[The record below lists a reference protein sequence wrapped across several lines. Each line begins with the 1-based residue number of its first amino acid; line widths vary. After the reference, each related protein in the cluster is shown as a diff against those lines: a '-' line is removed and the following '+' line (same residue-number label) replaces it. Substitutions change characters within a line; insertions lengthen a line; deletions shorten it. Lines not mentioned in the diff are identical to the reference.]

1 MNRGVRQGSV
11 LSPTLF
17 IAVMDSLLSYLESS
31 GQGLTLR
38 GMNVGCSA
46 HADDVRAASLSLTSA
61 QTQGDL
67 INAFCKANSLK
78 LNASKTELIMPTKG
92 KHKEGTCDMVG
103 LNIQVQREA
112 KCLGVWWR
120 CGCGC
125 VAQKAQTPFTV
136 FTHYQSQY
144 SRYCQTIESVVVSI
158 TYLHTQSG
166 ESSYLP
172 FTMAD
177 IRQSDLPPCII
188 HISGTCKEVI
198 KHTIHYVSTLSLSLS
213 CVCPNAH
220 CVIWCCVI
228 WCCVL
233 YKVRWVE
240 MNIPYFIRVKEEI
253 DKKNRKR

>member
-1 MNRGVRQGSV
+1 MGVGV
-11 LSPTLF
+11 C
-17 IAVMDSLLSYLESS
+17 VCVCVSL
-31 GQGLTLR
+31 
-38 GMNVGCSA
+38 
-46 HADDVRAASLSLTSA
+46 
-61 QTQGDL
+61 
-67 INAFCKANSLK
+67 
-78 LNASKTELIMPTKG
+78 
-92 KHKEGTCDMVG
+92 
-103 LNIQVQREA
+103 
-112 KCLGVWWR
+112 
-120 CGCGC
+120 CGC
-125 VAQKAQTPFTV
+125 VAQKAVHTTNTFHCSHTLPISVNSV
-136 FTHYQSQY
+136 FTHYAIVKLS
-144 SRYCQTIESVVVSI
+144 SVVVSI

-220 CVIWCCVI
+220 CVIWCCV
-228 WCCVL
+228 L

-240 MNIPYFIRVKEEI
+240 MNIPYFIRVKEEN

>member
-1 MNRGVRQGSV
+1 M
-11 LSPTLF
+11 
-17 IAVMDSLLSYLESS
+17 
-31 GQGLTLR
+31 
-38 GMNVGCSA
+38 
-46 HADDVRAASLSLTSA
+46 
-61 QTQGDL
+61 
-67 INAFCKANSLK
+67 
-78 LNASKTELIMPTKG
+78 
-92 KHKEGTCDMVG
+92 
-103 LNIQVQREA
+103 
-112 KCLGVWWR
+112 GVWHR
-120 CGCGC
+120 K
-125 VAQKAQTPFTV
+125 QFTPQTP

-188 HISGTCKEVI
+188 HISGTCKEG
-198 KHTIHYVSTLSLSLS
+198 IHNVSTLSLSLS

-220 CVIWCCVI
+220 CAIWCCVI

-240 MNIPYFIRVKEEI
+240 MNISYFIRVKEEN
-253 DKKNRKR
+253 DKKNRKRFVYQS